1 MQDQELTKTL
11 DELNAVVLR
20 KFLSKKK
27 QEKREIFYDKQ
38 IKELKA
44 KADKLIE
51 ESK

>member
-1 MQDQELTKTL
+1 MQDQKLIKTL
-11 DELNAVVLR
+11 DKLSAVVLR

-27 QEKREIFYDKQ
+27 QEKREIFYDTQ

-51 ESK
+51 KSK